1 MRVFFEDYYGNDLC
15 NFNINELINIS
26 QIKNLTE
33 CSIADVENDK
43 KGNYIRIQLDNKL
56 NN

>member
-1 MRVFFEDYYGNDLC
+1 MRIFIEDYYGNDLC

-43 KGNYIRIQLDNKL
+43 KGNYIRIQIDNKL

>member
-1 MRVFFEDYYGNDLC
+1 MRIFFEDYYGNDLC

-33 CSIADVENDK
+33 CSIADVEND
-43 KGNYIRIQLDNKL
+43 ILIIIIQSWFKRNVMY
-56 NN
+56 

>member
-1 MRVFFEDYYGNDLC
+1 MRIFIEDYYGNDLC

>member
-43 KGNYIRIQLDNKL
+43 KGNYIRIQIDNKL